1 MTMIKSV
8 TTSNTK
14 DVRKNVRQMSA
25 EVTVEGT
32 GREVLHEFLGILNA
46 LEEQCP
52 DLLLLALTKH
62 MEDIKHD
69 C

>member
-1 MTMIKSV
+1 MIKSV
-8 TTSNTK
+8 TTENTT
-14 DVRKNVRQMSA
+14 DARRNIRRMGA
-25 EVTVEGT
+25 EVTIDGT
-32 GREVLHEFLGILNA
+32 GREILHEFLGILNA